1 MVWVFFVLLV
11 MVHAT
16 LALVHLVNFL
26 GMTVSLVGLHLGGEP
41 LMLALG
47 RAEIEMPATAA
58 CTDGA
63 GAAETGV
70 TSAVIPATLSMPT
83 AEARPIHFLS
93 RNKCP
98 PSSLR
103 PPCPRASQHG
113 PRTTPHLLGMS
124 HAVKSDRR
132 FASKVCLA
140 GAVARSGVQAT
151 A

>member
-1 MVWVFFVLLV
+1 
-11 MVHAT
+11 
-16 LALVHLVNFL
+16 
-26 GMTVSLVGLHLGGEP
+26 
-41 LMLALG
+41 MLALG
-47 RAEIEMPATAA
+47 RAETEMPATAA

-70 TSAVIPATLSMPT
+70 TSAVIPATLSTPT

-124 HAVKSDRR
+124 QQSVTGMARR
-132 FASKVCLA
+132 RPW
-140 GAVARSGVQAT
+140 VARCRARAAGL
-151 A
+151 